1 MYGHCTKKIEVVR
14 SRGRITGKHLRF
26 WGRQTARVPTVSRDA
41 ANTLYGLVGIC
52 HCEKSL
58 LHTSG
63 PTITTTSRHLF
74 EFERFFFFIPIL
86 PDNIRIVATYFDT
99 VLSPLSL
106 YIIVL
111 AEYALYTHVDVRYI
125 VITLYRS
132 GLA

>member
-74 EFERFFFFIPIL
+74 EFERFFFLYLYYPIIYVSSRRTL
-86 PDNIRIVATYFDT
+86 IQFCRHCHCILLYSRNMRCIRTSTF
-99 VLSPLSL
+99 
-106 YIIVL
+106 
-111 AEYALYTHVDVRYI
+111 
-125 VITLYRS
+125 VIL
-132 GLA
+132 L